1 MAVELSLAR
10 PRARVVTPH
19 VVERTATVN
28 AHEKIAGS
36 TLITVEQFGLFI
48 WWGDAHATRGFQ
60 PQLEQFLARPLRPGC
75 RFASDAS
82 VLSSLLLH
90 QLRQDR
96 GIRRGLG

>member
-36 TLITVEQFGLFI
+36 TLITVEQFGHFI
-48 WWGDAHATRGFQ
+48 WWGDAEVTRDFEAQ
-60 PQLEQFLARPLRPGC
+60 IEQFL
-75 RFASDAS
+75 
-82 VLSSLLLH
+82 
-90 QLRQDR
+90 DR
-96 GIRRGLG
+96 HLRRG